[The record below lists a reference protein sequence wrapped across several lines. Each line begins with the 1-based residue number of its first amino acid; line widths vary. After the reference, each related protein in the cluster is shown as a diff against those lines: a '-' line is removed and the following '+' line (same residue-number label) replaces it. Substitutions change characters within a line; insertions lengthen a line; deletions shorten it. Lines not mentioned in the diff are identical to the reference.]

1 MKHKRFYKAHKQ
13 KAKREMKR
21 IKVQSELDVKDI
33 TVRALKTFI
42 QAFFAALAVSVATV
56 SDQDTARIALVGAV
70 AAGISAVMNTV
81 KGVIG

>member
-21 IKVQSELDVKDI
+21 IKVHSELDVKDI
-33 TVRALKTFI
+33 AVRALKTFV

-81 KGVIG
+81 KGLIG

>member
-1 MKHKRFYKAHKQ
+1 MKR
-13 KAKREMKR
+13 R

-33 TVRALKTFI
+33 TVRALKTFV
-42 QAFFAALAVSVATV
+42 QAFLAALAVSVATV
-56 SDQDTARIALVGAV
+56 SDTDTAKIALVGAV

>member
-1 MKHKRFYKAHKQ
+1 MKHRRFYKAHKQ

-33 TVRALKTFI
+33 AVRALKTFV

-56 SDQDTARIALVGAV
+56 SNTDTAKVALVGAV

-81 KGVIG
+81 KGLIG

>member
-1 MKHKRFYKAHKQ
+1 
-13 KAKREMKR
+13 MKR

-33 TVRALKTFI
+33 AVRALKTFV

-56 SDQDTARIALVGAV
+56 SDQDTARIALIGAV

-81 KGVIG
+81 KGLIG

>member
-33 TVRALKTFI
+33 AVRALKTFV

-56 SDQDTARIALVGAV
+56 SDQDTAKIALVGAV

-81 KGVIG
+81 KGLIG